1 MNSRRLYWTLVALCW
16 LALLALLGGT
26 YELNNMLKS
35 RAVTLTKERQQIA
48 IMDAQETSL
57 KKAKADI
64 QKYQQLAATAK
75 SIVPQDK
82 DQAQTVREIVKLANQ
97 NGVDLGGF
105 LFPAST
111 LGATAPV
118 LPSTS
123 TSTGS
128 TTPSSAVTHKATQSQ
143 LTPVPGI
150 PGVQSLQIIVN
161 SDSQNTAPYS
171 AFLSFLEALE
181 QNRRTA
187 LVTSVT
193 ITPDPKVDGFISFTL
208 TLEEYIK
215 S

>member
-1 MNSRRLYWTLVALCW
+1 LV
-16 LALLALLGGT
+16 LLALLGGT
-26 YELNNMLKS
+26 YSLNNMLKS
-35 RAVTLTKERQQIA
+35 RAATLGKERQQIA

-82 DQAQTVREIVKLANQ
+82 DQAQTVREIVKLADQ

-105 LFPAST
+105 SFPAST
-111 LGATAPV
+111 LGT
-118 LPSTS
+118 TS
-123 TSTGS
+123 PTVSSTGS
-128 TTPSSAVTHKATQSQ
+128 STGSSGTTTPSSALTHKATESQ

-150 PGVQSLQIIVN
+150 PGVQSLQIIVS
-161 SDSQNTAPYS
+161 SDSQNTTPYS
-171 AFLSFLEALE
+171 SFLSFLEALE

-193 ITPDPKVDGFISFTL
+193 ITPDPKIDGFISFTL